1 MTGHESTSY
10 RLILLSI
17 IQQTGTNGRTHGRI
31 RRAAVHQTYERSM
44 DMEDSI
50 ASDKVQIE
58 RKQFFFDLRENRRG
72 ILLRITEEVRGHRDT
87 IIIPA
92 TGLKDFSDALNKMID
107 VIDHEGLDPSD
118 PSEDQEDYDDDPE
131 GDDGDDVDDGYDDDY

>member
-1 MTGHESTSY
+1 
-10 RLILLSI
+10 
-17 IQQTGTNGRTHGRI
+17 
-31 RRAAVHQTYERSM
+31 
-44 DMEDSI
+44 MEDSI